1 MRDDETNNFST
12 RPGADES
19 AQHATPPSKP
29 SGFLKGTVVLI
40 VAVVLVGGVVYRG
53 IAARNQDATTL
64 ERETRELAVP
74 SVLAIHPKPASN
86 SQEVVLPANI
96 QAFTDAP
103 IYARTNGYL
112 KRWLVDIGAHVQ
124 AGQLLAEI
132 DTPEVDQQLQQARA
146 DVATAQ
152 ANYHLAEI
160 TATRYQGLLKTD
172 AISKQDV
179 DNAVGD
185 FEAKKAMVASAQ
197 SNVKRLEEMQSF
209 QNIYAPFD
217 GVITARKVDI
227 GALIN
232 SGNGGLA
239 QELFHIAQVRR
250 LRVYVSVP
258 QTYSRAAKPGLTA
271 DLTLAEFPGRRFH
284 GKLVRTAES
293 IDTASRSLLVEI
305 DVNNP
310 TGEILPGSF
319 AEVHL
324 KLPPG
329 ISTLVLPVNTLIFRS
344 EGLQVASI
352 TGGNRVNLISVTLG
366 RDFGNEVEVVAG
378 LKGDES
384 VVLNPPDSLV
394 TGETVHI
401 SAPNSTEEAKSEK
414 PGETRAAE

>member
-1 MRDDETNNFST
+1 MRDDELNGYAAG
-12 RPGADES
+12 PGAGDS
-19 AQHATPPSKP
+19 APDASMPPKP
-29 SGFLKGTVVLI
+29 AGYLKRFVVLI
-40 VAVVLVGGVVYRG
+40 VVVVLVGGVVYRG
-53 IAARNQDATTL
+53 IAARTKDAATL
-64 ERETRELAVP
+64 DRETREMAVP
-74 SVLAIHPKPASN
+74 SVLVIHPKPASN
-86 SQEVVLPANI
+86 AQEVVLPANI

-112 KRWLVDIGAHVQ
+112 KRWLVDIGAHVK

-146 DVATAQ
+146 DVNTAR
-152 ANYHLAEI
+152 ANYNLAEI

-185 FEAKKAMVASAQ
+185 FEAKKAMLASAQ
-197 SNVKRLEEMQSF
+197 SNVKRLEELQSF
-209 QNIYAPFD
+209 QKIYAPFD
-217 GVITARKVDI
+217 GVITARKVDT

-232 SGNGGLA
+232 SGNGGPA
-239 QELFHIAQVRR
+239 QELFHIAQVLR

-258 QTYSRAAKPGLTA
+258 QTYSRAARPGLTA
-271 DLTLAEFPGRRFH
+271 DVTLAEFPGRRFP

-293 IDTASRSLLVEI
+293 IDAASRSLLVEI

-319 AEVHL
+319 AEAHL

-329 ISTLVLPVNTLIFRS
+329 VSTLVLPVNTLIFRS
-344 EGLQVASI
+344 EGLQVASV
-352 TGGNRVNLISVTLG
+352 TGGKRVELLPVTLG

-394 TGETVHI
+394 TGETVQI
-401 SAPNSTEEAKSEK
+401 SGANSSEEAKSGK
-414 PGETRAAE
+414 PVETHTEE